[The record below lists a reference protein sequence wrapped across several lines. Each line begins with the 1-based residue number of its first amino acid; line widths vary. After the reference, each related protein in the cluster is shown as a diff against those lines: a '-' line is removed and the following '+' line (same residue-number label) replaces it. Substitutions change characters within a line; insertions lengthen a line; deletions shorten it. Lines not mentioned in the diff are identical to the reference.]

1 MSSAFAIFRRDFT
14 KFVRSPM
21 MITMIFIFP
30 LIVMIIFGNTM
41 GSTLSYLPVGLVQ
54 EDPST
59 GRSTLYTR
67 VFTAMQDKNLYSIT
81 IYTNEKAAKE
91 ALADGRIYAA
101 VIFQGSEKENER
113 VRLYLDS
120 SQYAIP
126 GVLESGIREEIS
138 GVDPQTAVYTSKI
151 FGDINYFQ
159 YFGVAVIVL
168 AIFMSTLLG
177 GGTAII
183 QDRETGILEGYFVTP
198 VKRSRIIMGLIASG
212 TLKAFLSGCFILAM
226 GVILAGIEIRNMEIL
241 SSALVVI
248 FLISL
253 GLTSFVVSFAI
264 RFSSQTLYHSAISFF
279 NLLLFLTSGALYP
292 TEGMP
297 WWLVWISW
305 INPETYSLHALR
317 CILLKGQG
325 LGYVTFDLLVLI
337 FLTLVAIAAGILTFP
352 MNLEFTIEQ

>member
-1 MSSAFAIFRRDFT
+1 MRSARAVFRRDFM
-14 KFVRSPM
+14 KFIRSPV

-30 LIVMIIFGNTM
+30 LIIMIIFGNTM
-41 GSTLSYLPVGLVQ
+41 GSTLTHLPVGLVQ
-54 EDPST
+54 EESLAGGTPLST
-59 GRSTLYTR
+59 GVLS
-67 VFTAMQDKNLYSIT
+67 AMEGRDLYSIT
-81 IYTNEKAAKE
+81 MYTNEKTAKR
-91 ALADGRIYAA
+91 ALAEGRIYAA
-101 VIFQGSEKENER
+101 VIFQGPDSEKEM
-113 VRLYLDS
+113 VLLYLDT

-126 GVLESGIREEIS
+126 GVLESGILGDIR
-138 GVDPQTAVYTSKI
+138 VVNPQATVYTYRIYGNIK
-151 FGDINYFQ
+151 YFQ
-159 YFGVAVIVL
+159 FFAVAVIVL

-198 VKRSRIIMGLIASG
+198 VKRSRVIIGLIASG
-212 TLKAFLSGCFILAM
+212 TLKAFLSGCFILTM
-226 GVILAGIEIRNMEIL
+226 GVLLAGVMIRNLETL
-241 SSALVVI
+241 SSALLVI
-248 FLISL
+248 LLISV

-264 RFSSQTLYHSAISFF
+264 RFSNQTLYHSAISFF

-325 LGYVTFDLLVLI
+325 LGYVTFDLLVLSL
-337 FLTLVAIAAGILTFP
+337 LTLAAIAAGILAYPT
-352 MNLEFTIEQ
+352 NLEFALDL

>member
-1 MSSAFAIFRRDFT
+1 MRSARAVFRRDFT
-14 KFVRSPM
+14 KFIRSLL

-30 LIVMIIFGNTM
+30 LIIMIIFGNTM
-41 GSTLSYLPVGLVQ
+41 GSTLTHLPVGLAQ
-54 EDPST
+54 EDPSAA
-59 GRSTLYTR
+59 RSTLYTR
-67 VFTAMQDKNLYSIT
+67 VLSAMQEKNLYSII
-81 IYTNEKAAKE
+81 IYTNEKAAKA

-101 VIFQGSEKENER
+101 VIFQGSEKEDET
-113 VRLYLDS
+113 VRLYLDT

-126 GVLESGIREEIS
+126 GVLESGIQEEIR
-138 GVDPQTAVYTSKI
+138 GVDPQAAVVISRIYGNIK
-151 FGDINYFQ
+151 YFQ
-159 YFGVAVIVL
+159 FFGVAVIVL

-183 QDRETGILEGYFVTP
+183 HDRETGILEGYFVTP

-226 GVILAGIEIRNMEIL
+226 GVLLAGVVIRSLETL
-241 SSALVVI
+241 SSALLVI
-248 FLISL
+248 LLISV

-264 RFSSQTLYHSAISFF
+264 RFSNQTLYHSAISFF

-325 LGYVTFDLLVLI
+325 LGYVTFDLLVLSL
-337 FLTLVAIAAGILTFP
+337 LTLAAIAAGILAYPTD
-352 MNLEFTIEQ
+352 LEFTLEQ